1 MKKNILFILIFL
13 TFSCKLTPITK
24 ISGIQNLDEKLKSIE
39 IGKSNKNDVREVLG
53 YSVVF
58 EPANEN
64 IWYYMEIQESRNFF
78 GKKIIIKN
86 LFVVLEFDNKSIL
99 LKKEIYTPGDIDKD
113 IFAKEITESK
123 TIDKNFIK
131 DFLNSTRKR
140 MQSSKKSKN

>member
-1 MKKNILFILIFL
+1 MKKNILFILIFV

-39 IGKSNKNDVREVLG
+39 IGKSNKNDVRELLG

-78 GKKIIIKN
+78 GKKIILKN

-99 LKKEIYTPGDIDKD
+99 LKKKIYKPGDIDKD
-113 IFAKEITESK
+113 IFTKEITESK

>member
-39 IGKSNKNDVREVLG
+39 IGRSNKNDVRELLG

-58 EPANEN
+58 EPDNEN

-78 GKKIIIKN
+78 GKKIILKN